1 MEERG
6 SEKGASPPQPEG
18 DGLLEGGKLSKN
30 RSTTLQEPTGE
41 EEELLEEEG
50 LDLEIETEKRR
61 ISEEEYQRRIRD
73 SCESCG
79 GLEEEQEM
87 VKLGLD
93 VEALFPSM
101 TAARTAEIVRK
112 RIMGSKIKLD
122 GFDWRVGLVYIQMN
136 RKLTPNIGRF
146 WRILPQRRKVVGVT
160 PGMSSRG
167 MSVKDCSIEDQW
179 VFKTKEDQLQEVVG
193 RCVEIAIKIVFEN
206 FMYSFGGKTR
216 LQSKGGPI
224 GARLTMACSRIA
236 KQEWG
241 EGYIRILKEA

>member
-6 SEKGASPPQPEG
+6 SEKGASSPQPEG

-93 VEALFPSM
+93 VVFRGFERIFLFLFF
-101 TAARTAEIVRK
+101 VQL
-112 RIMGSKIKLD
+112 GSKADFQTPLQQNF
-122 GFDWRVGLVYIQMN
+122 GHFWRVKKFGQNLVI
-136 RKLTPNIGRF
+136 F
-146 WRILPQRRKVVGVT
+146 
-160 PGMSSRG
+160 
-167 MSVKDCSIEDQW
+167 
-179 VFKTKEDQLQEVVG
+179 
-193 RCVEIAIKIVFEN
+193 
-206 FMYSFGGKTR
+206 
-216 LQSKGGPI
+216 
-224 GARLTMACSRIA
+224 
-236 KQEWG
+236 
-241 EGYIRILKEA
+241 